1 MLSLHRPELEFF
13 ITKLNI
19 WYASKLR
26 IPPSLPRHSPIFV
39 LYFQKGMGRVGNA
52 KRRRGGEGRGMK
64 TELEEIREM
73 VMDTF
78 FKNTP

>member
-1 MLSLHRPELEFF
+1 MQAN
-13 ITKLNI
+13 TG
-19 WYASKLR
+19 
-26 IPPSLPRHSPIFV
+26 IPPVSSRDSPIFV
-39 LYFQKGMGRVGNA
+39 LYFQEGTGRGGGNA